1 MLKLD
6 KIYPKI
12 PENFCS
18 FFGNVDKKNLP
29 ARWRLT
35 KIQFGMA

>member
-1 MLKLD
+1 MLKLE

-12 PENFCS
+12 PENFCLV
-18 FFGNVDKKNLP
+18 FGSVDQNNLP